1 MKKVIGEALK
11 VPAHRLLSHE
21 PLTAYGLD
29 SILVVR
35 LTNALKDVFGSV
47 SSTLF
52 FEYQTIDELADYFL
66 SSRKEALE
74 RQFGIGRAH
83 PENAGRVQAP
93 AESAAPIPNVRERGI
108 TYLTELIGKTLK
120 IPSGRMDPSVSLTAY
135 GLDSILVV
143 RLTNAFRNVFDQM
156 TSTLFFEYQTIE
168 EIADY
173 LLLSQR
179 GAFMKAMGVR
189 EAQLSDHTD
198 NLNVKQNKIPQ
209 NEEGERTNGDPSIQ
223 DIAVIGLSGRYPGA
237 DHVDELWENVKAGRH
252 SITEVPKDRWDWKT
266 FYNEERGKCK
276 NSFIQNGAVFSMTL
290 IHLIRCFSVYLPR
303 KLKGWIR
310 RKGCFCRLLI
320 QALKMRGTPRPR
332 FVTAG
337 KSESLSV

>member
-1 MKKVIGEALK
+1 MKRLK
-11 VPAHRLLSHE
+11 CLTHRLLSHE

-74 RQFGIGRAH
+74 RQFGNGRAH
-83 PENAGRVQAP
+83 PENAERVQAP

-156 TSTLFFEYQTIE
+156 TSTLF
-168 EIADY
+168 
-173 LLLSQR
+173 
-179 GAFMKAMGVR
+179 
-189 EAQLSDHTD
+189 
-198 NLNVKQNKIPQ
+198 LN
-209 NEEGERTNGDPSIQ
+209 
-223 DIAVIGLSGRYPGA
+223 
-237 DHVDELWENVKAGRH
+237 
-252 SITEVPKDRWDWKT
+252 
-266 FYNEERGKCK
+266 
-276 NSFIQNGAVFSMTL
+276 
-290 IHLIRCFSVYLPR
+290 
-303 KLKGWIR
+303 IR
-310 RKGCFCRLLI
+310 R
-320 QALKMRGTPRPR
+320 
-332 FVTAG
+332 
-337 KSESLSV
+337 